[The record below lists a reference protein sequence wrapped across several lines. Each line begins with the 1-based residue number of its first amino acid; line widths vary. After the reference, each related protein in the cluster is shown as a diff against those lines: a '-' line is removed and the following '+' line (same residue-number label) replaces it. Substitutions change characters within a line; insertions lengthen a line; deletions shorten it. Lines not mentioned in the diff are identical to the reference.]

1 VVRIHADPDL
11 TRAEFAILVR
21 QEFAHR
27 GLGTLLM
34 QRIIAYAKQR
44 GIGELYGLVLRE
56 NRKMLQL
63 SRELGFKV
71 EIDRDD
77 PSYVAVS
84 LAL

>member
-1 VVRIHADPDL
+1 
-11 TRAEFAILVR
+11 
-21 QEFAHR
+21 
-27 GLGTLLM
+27 M

-44 GIGELYGLVLRE
+44 GIGELFGMVLRE

-77 PSYVAVS
+77 PSYVSVS